1 MQIRRIRFIRG
12 LLKTIQHLR
21 AGDWAIL
28 AAAAA
33 VLIAGAVRYAQQ
45 PTFWLDEAFVAVSLR
60 NPSPHMVFA
69 RLEYGQ
75 YFPRLYLSCIALLR
89 QAAGYDIWVL
99 RLLPFLS
106 FVIATLFWARV
117 LAKRTRGVLAV
128 SLLAGGLLLG
138 AGYWL
143 DQANQLKQYTFDVML
158 ALIPFLLSDRFFD
171 ESLTEGKRKTALV
184 LLTAPLVLSYTYPLV
199 LGARVLGWYV
209 NRAREGRWRLSIPA
223 VSLLAGLALLGLV
236 GLWATDYRF
245 NLDRAAYIGY
255 WDSCI
260 LGAQHSFSS
269 TLRLLAKF
277 LWGWHGKMPLVTAF
291 VAPLQVLGV
300 YQVLSGRKNPAV
312 SGNDGAW
319 GSRSLGS
326 LFLLGGVILASA
338 LLSFPICA
346 GRVVLFVQIH
356 IQILAIEGALWILGH
371 AKQRAG
377 TAAILLFSGIAIV
390 YGGRNYWRFVH
401 AEPAENLRPVLS
413 LIARDTANTVWVHS
427 CSVAQ
432 VRALPEPLPV
442 EQVVFG
448 SETENPKPG
457 ARVWILWSHLGEDK
471 CVRQL
476 DQVRLQAKTWEIV
489 YKGPDAGLA
498 LAEF

>member
-1 MQIRRIRFIRG
+1 MTKRSALIATQ
-12 LLKTIQHLR
+12 QLR

-28 AAAAA
+28 AAAGAI
-33 VLIAGAVRYAQQ
+33 LIAGAVRYAPQ

-60 NPSPHMVFA
+60 NPSPHTLFA
-69 RLEYGQ
+69 PLEYSQ
-75 YFPRLYLSCIALLR
+75 YFPRIYLSCIALLR
-89 QAAGYDIWVL
+89 QAAGYDIWIL

-117 LAKRTRGVLAV
+117 LAKRTGGILVV

-143 DQANQLKQYTFDVML
+143 DQAIQLKQYTFDVML
-158 ALIPFLLSDRFFD
+158 GLIPFLLSDRFFD
-171 ESLTEGKRKTALV
+171 EALTEGKRKTALV

-223 VSLLAGLALLGLV
+223 VCLLTGLVLLGLV
-236 GLWATDYRF
+236 GIWATDHRF
-245 NLDRAAYIGY
+245 NLEQAAYIGY

-260 LGAQHSFSS
+260 LGAHHSFSRA
-269 TLRLLAKF
+269 LRLLAKF
-277 LWGWHGKMPLVTAF
+277 LWGWHGQMPLMTAF

-300 YQVLSGRKNPAV
+300 YRVLAGWKNAAV
-312 SGNDGAW
+312 TENDAAW

-338 LLSFPICA
+338 LLYFPICA

-356 IQILAIEGALWILGH
+356 TQILAIEGALWILGR

-413 LIARDTANTVWVHS
+413 LIVRDTANTVWVHP

-442 EQVVFG
+442 GQVVFG
-448 SETENPKPG
+448 SETETPKPG
-457 ARVWILWSHLGEDK
+457 ARVWILWSHMAEGN

-476 DQVRLQAKTWEIV
+476 ERVRSQAKTWEIV
-489 YKGPDAGLA
+489 HKGPDSGLA

>member
-1 MQIRRIRFIRG
+1 MTCTH
-12 LLKTIQHLR
+12 LKKRSALKAVQHLR

-28 AAAAA
+28 AGAAA
-33 VLIAGAVRYAQQ
+33 VLIAGALRYAHQ
-45 PTFWLDEAFVAVSLR
+45 PTFWLDEAFVAISLR
-60 NPSPHMVFA
+60 NPSPSIIFA
-69 RLEYGQ
+69 SLEYGQ

-89 QAAGYDIWVL
+89 QAAGYDFWVL

-117 LAKRTRGVLAV
+117 LAKRTGGILVV

-143 DQANQLKQYTFDVML
+143 DQAIQLKQYTFDVML
-158 ALIPFLLSDRFFD
+158 ALIPFLLSDRIFD
-171 ESLTEGKRKTALV
+171 EALTEGKSKTSLV
-184 LLTAPLVLSYTYPLV
+184 LLAGPFLLSYTYPLV

-223 VSLLAGLALLGLV
+223 VALLAGLAVLGLA
-236 GLWATDYRF
+236 GIWATDYRF
-245 NLDRAAYIGY
+245 NLERAAYVGY

-260 LGAQHSFSS
+260 LGAHHSFSS
-269 TLRLLAKF
+269 TLRLFAKF
-277 LWGWHGKMPLVTAF
+277 LWGWHGQMPLVTAF

-300 YQVLSGRKNPAV
+300 YRVLAGRKNSAV
-312 SGNDGAW
+312 SGNDPAW

-326 LFLLGGVILASA
+326 LFLLVSVILASA
-338 LLSFPICA
+338 LVQFPICS

-356 IQILAIEGALWILGH
+356 TQILAIEGALWILGH
-371 AKQRAG
+371 ARQRVS
-377 TAAILLFSGIAIV
+377 TAAIMLFSAIAIV
-390 YGGRNYWRFVH
+390 YGARNYWRFTR

-413 LIARDTANTVWVHS
+413 LIARDTANTVWVHP

-442 EQVVFG
+442 EEVFFG
-448 SETENPKPG
+448 SETETPKPG
-457 ARVWILWSHLGEDK
+457 SHIWILWSHMGEGK

-476 DQVRLQAKTWEIV
+476 ERVRSQAKTWEIV
-489 YKGPDAGLA
+489 HKGPDSGLV

>member
-1 MQIRRIRFIRG
+1 M
-12 LLKTIQHLR
+12 
-21 AGDWAIL
+21 
-28 AAAAA
+28 
-33 VLIAGAVRYAQQ
+33 RYAHQ

-60 NPSPHMVFA
+60 NPSPRIIFA
-69 RLEYGQ
+69 PLEYSQ

-117 LAKRTRGVLAV
+117 LAKRTGGILAV

-138 AGYWL
+138 AEYWL
-143 DQANQLKQYTFDVML
+143 DQAIQLKQYTFDVML

-171 ESLTEGKRKTALV
+171 EALREGKRKTALV

-209 NRAREGRWRLSIPA
+209 NRAREGRWRLSISA
-223 VSLLAGLALLGLV
+223 LSVLAGLAVLGLV
-236 GLWATDYRF
+236 GIWATDYRF
-245 NLDRAAYIGY
+245 NLERAAYIGY

-260 LGAQHSFSS
+260 LGAQHSFSG

-277 LWGWHGKMPLVTAF
+277 LWGWHGQMPLMTAF

-300 YQVLSGRKNPAV
+300 YRVLTGRKNPAV
-312 SGNDGAW
+312 SENDAAW

-338 LLSFPICA
+338 LFYFPICA

-356 IQILAIEGALWILGH
+356 TQILAIEGALWILSRV
-371 AKQRAG
+371 KQRASA
-377 TAAILLFSGIAIV
+377 AAILLFSCIAII
-390 YGGRNYWRFVH
+390 YGGRTYWRFVH

-413 LIARDTANTVWVHS
+413 LIARDTANTVWVHP

-448 SETENPKPG
+448 SETETPKPG
-457 ARVWILWSHLGEDK
+457 TRIWILWSHMGEDR

-476 DQVRLQAKTWEIV
+476 DRVRSQAKTWEIV
-489 YKGPDAGLA
+489 YKGPDSGLA

>member
-1 MQIRRIRFIRG
+1 MNRRSAF
-12 LLKTIQHLR
+12 KTIQDLR
-21 AGDWAIL
+21 VGDWAIL

-33 VLIAGAVRYAQQ
+33 VLIAGALRYAHQ
-45 PTFWLDEAFVAVSLR
+45 PAFWLDEAFIAVSLR
-60 NPSPHMVFA
+60 DPSPGIVFA
-69 RLEYGQ
+69 PLEYGQ
-75 YFPRLYLSCIALLR
+75 YFPRLYFSCIALLR

-106 FVIATLFWARV
+106 FVIATLFWSRI
-117 LAKRTRGVLAV
+117 LAKRTGGILVV
-128 SLLAGGLLLG
+128 SLLAGGFLLG

-143 DQANQLKQYTFDVML
+143 DQAVQLKQYTFDVML
-158 ALIPFLLSDRFFD
+158 ALIPFLVSDRFFD
-171 ESLTEGKRKTALV
+171 EALTEGERKATLV
-184 LLTAPLVLSYTYPLV
+184 VLAAPFLLSYTYPLV

-209 NRAREGRWRLSIPA
+209 SRARLGRCRLSVSGVLALAVPA
-223 VSLLAGLALLGLV
+223 VLGIV
-236 GLWATDYRF
+236 GIWATDYRF
-245 NLDRAAYIGY
+245 NLKLAAYIGY

-260 LGAQHSFSS
+260 LSAHHNFSS

-277 LWGWHGKMPLVTAF
+277 FWGWHGQIPLLTAF

-300 YQVLSGRKNPAV
+300 YRVLTGRKNRV
-312 SGNDGAW
+312 VTENDAAW

-326 LFLLGGVILASA
+326 LFLLSGVILAST
-338 LLSFPICA
+338 LLYLPICA

-356 IQILAIEGALWILGH
+356 TQILAIEGALWILGH

-377 TAAILLFSGIAIV
+377 TAAIMLISGIAVV

-413 LIARDTANTVWVHS
+413 LIARDTANTVWVHP

-432 VRALPEPLPV
+432 VRGLPEPLPV

-448 SETENPKPG
+448 SETETPQPG
-457 ARVWILWSHLGEDK
+457 ARVWILWSHLGQDK

-476 DQVRLQAKTWEIV
+476 DSVRSQAKTWEIV
-489 YKGPDAGLA
+489 HTGPDVGLA

>member
-1 MQIRRIRFIRG
+1 
-12 LLKTIQHLR
+12 LKKRSALIATQQLR

-33 VLIAGAVRYAQQ
+33 VLIAGAMRYAHQ
-45 PTFWLDEAFVAVSLR
+45 PSFWLDEAFVAVSLR
-60 NPSPHMVFA
+60 NPSPRIIFA
-69 RLEYGQ
+69 RLEYSQ

-89 QAAGYDIWVL
+89 QTAGYDIWVL

-117 LAKRTRGVLAV
+117 LAKRTGGILAV

-138 AGYWL
+138 AGFWL

-158 ALIPFLLSDRFFD
+158 ALIPFLVSDRFFD
-171 ESLTEGKRKTALV
+171 EALTEGKRKAALV
-184 LLTAPLVLSYTYPLV
+184 LLTAPLVLSYTYPLI

-209 NRAREGRWRLSIPA
+209 NRVREGRWHLSIPA

-236 GLWATDYRF
+236 GIWAMDYRF
-245 NLDRAAYIGY
+245 NLERAAYIRY

-277 LWGWHGKMPLVTAF
+277 LWGWHGQMPLMTAF

-300 YQVLSGRKNPAV
+300 YRVLNGRKNPAV
-312 SGNDGAW
+312 SENDAAW
-319 GSRSLGS
+319 GSRSFGS

-338 LLSFPICA
+338 LFYFPICA

-356 IQILAIEGALWILGH
+356 TQILVIEGALWILGH
-371 AKQRAG
+371 AKHRAG
-377 TAAILLFSGIAIV
+377 AAAILVFSGIAIV
-390 YGGRNYWRFVH
+390 YGGRNYGRFVH

-413 LIARDTANTVWVHS
+413 LIARDTANTVWVHP

-448 SETENPKPG
+448 SETETPRPG
-457 ARVWILWSHLGEDK
+457 ARVWILWSHMGQDK

-476 DQVRLQAKTWEIV
+476 ERVRSQAKTWEIV
-489 YKGPDAGLA
+489 YKGPDCGLA
-498 LAEF
+498 LAQF